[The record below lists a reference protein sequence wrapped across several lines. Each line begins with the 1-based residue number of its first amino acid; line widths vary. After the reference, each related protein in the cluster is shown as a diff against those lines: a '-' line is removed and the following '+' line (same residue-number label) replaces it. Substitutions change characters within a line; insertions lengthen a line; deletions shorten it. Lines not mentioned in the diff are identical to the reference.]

1 VTTLGPEPYDP
12 LPDLIE
18 RAEHRTDG
26 IGQLKQIAALALDWH
41 APRMTLVTDAV
52 SKDPATGELLWA
64 PSMACACGA
73 GEYPC
78 DKRRQIAAI
87 LGAAEWVR

>member
-1 VTTLGPEPYDP
+1 MTALGPEPYDP

-18 RAEHRTDG
+18 RAEHRSDG
-26 IGQLKQIAALALDWH
+26 IAQLKQIATLALGWH

-52 SKDPATGELLWA
+52 SKDPETGELLWA

-73 GEYPC
+73 GEFPC
-78 DKRRQIAAI
+78 RERREIAEI